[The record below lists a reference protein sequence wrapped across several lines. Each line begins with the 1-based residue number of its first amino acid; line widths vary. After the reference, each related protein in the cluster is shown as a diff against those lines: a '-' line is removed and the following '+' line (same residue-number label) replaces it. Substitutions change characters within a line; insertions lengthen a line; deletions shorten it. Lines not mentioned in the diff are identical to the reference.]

1 MTPLELIQQQLNNA
15 NLDEATEAIYQDLK
29 NAKSPRSRIVFRSK
43 SIIDKEQILSYL
55 QGIINAEDPYN
66 VRNEKVRYEEFL
78 EYLCEVLEIS
88 KIDYEVLLD
97 ACRDMRR
104 RYDAL
109 KEPYIYVDT
118 NFRRKSEPIIALAML
133 EPKRRIKI
141 DKLYYLER
149 SEEENLAYVSNAVKL
164 HYKWRKGI
172 LALWGQI
179 RNYIYYDGQGNRTIF
194 DCLGDVI
201 EADEICESKASVTLE
216 KEKRC

>member
-118 NFRRKSEPIIALAML
+118 NFRRKSELIIALAML

-141 DKLYYLER
+141 DKLYYLKR

-164 HYKWRKGI
+164 HYKWRKGV

-179 RNYIYYDGQGNRTIF
+179 RNYIYYDGRGNRTVF
-194 DCLGDVI
+194 NCLGDVI
-201 EADEICESKASVTLE
+201 EVDEICESRASVTLE
-216 KEKRC
+216 KEKGC

>member
-104 RYDAL
+104 QYDAL

-118 NFRRKSEPIIALAML
+118 NFRRKSELIIALAML

-141 DKLYYLER
+141 DKLYYLKR

-164 HYKWRKGI
+164 HYKWRKGV

-179 RNYIYYDGQGNRTIF
+179 RNYIYYDGRGNRTVF
-194 DCLGDVI
+194 NCLGDVI
-201 EADEICESKASVTLE
+201 EVDEICESRASVTLE
-216 KEKRC
+216 KEKGC

>member
-164 HYKWRKGI
+164 HYKWRKGV
-172 LALWGQI
+172 LVLWGQI
-179 RNYIYYDGQGNRTIF
+179 RNYIYYDGRGNRTVF
-194 DCLGDVI
+194 NCLGDVI
-201 EADEICESKASVTLE
+201 EVDEICESRASVTLE
-216 KEKRC
+216 KEKGC

>member
-55 QGIINAEDPYN
+55 QGITNAEDPYN

-141 DKLYYLER
+141 DKLYYLKR

-164 HYKWRKGI
+164 HYKWRKGV

-179 RNYIYYDGQGNRTIF
+179 RNYIYYDGRGNRTVF
-194 DCLGDVI
+194 NCLGDVI
-201 EADEICESKASVTLE
+201 EADEICESRANVTLE